1 VTIAPASSVDDT
13 ACADLSALLGSLA
26 ARVETPK
33 EADSLLQCLLDAT
46 ERMRQAHAGSMDRQG
61 PARQPRR
68 GGDALPGQCA
78 LVIDTEWPRA
88 DRDAGSQAIISHI
101 ECLRQLGWHVEFVA
115 TDMMRGTA
123 PSCLTRAGV
132 VCHGAPAVSSVEEV
146 LRRSPG
152 RFDLVYLHRAGNAL
166 AYAGLARQY
175 QPQARLIYSLAD
187 LHFLRVG
194 RQAEAEARPE
204 LARDAAELCRRE
216 VLAMRLVDSVITHSA
231 HEAALL
237 GQIAPGLAVHVV
249 PWTVTPRP
257 SAAPWTERSGVAFVG
272 NFRHS
277 PNQDAAHWFVHGVMP
292 LVWQRDPGIRCLIV
306 GADMPSRLADGMTD
320 PRVRLL
326 GHVSDLSQVYG
337 EARLAIA
344 PLRSGAGIKG
354 KVIEAFAAGVPCV
367 MTPIAAEGLPLP
379 DALSGLIA
387 GDAKGLA
394 DLLCG
399 LHADAEQGARLGQAG
414 ISMVCR
420 NFSEAHVRAALAV
433 AIAPRP
439 SPSVAQ
445 TVPPRW
451 LAAA

>member
-1 VTIAPASSVDDT
+1 V
-13 ACADLSALLGSLA
+13 
-26 ARVETPK
+26 
-33 EADSLLQCLLDAT
+33 
-46 ERMRQAHAGSMDRQG
+46 
-61 PARQPRR
+61 
-68 GGDALPGQCA
+68 
-78 LVIDTEWPRA
+78 
-88 DRDAGSQAIISHI
+88 
-101 ECLRQLGWHVEFVA
+101 QL
-115 TDMMRGTA
+115 
-123 PSCLTRAGV
+123 
-132 VCHGAPAVSSVEEV
+132 
-146 LRRSPG
+146 SPG
-152 RFDLVYLHRAGNAL
+152 
-166 AYAGLARQY
+166 
-175 QPQARLIYSLAD
+175 I
-187 LHFLRVG
+187 
-194 RQAEAEARPE
+194 
-204 LARDAAELCRRE
+204 
-216 VLAMRLVDSVITHSA
+216 DSVITHSA

-257 SAAPWTERSGVAFVG
+257 SAAAWTERSGVAFVA

-277 PNQDAAHWFVHGVMP
+277 PNMDAAHWLVHGVMP
-292 LVWQRDPGIRCLIV
+292 LVWQRVADIPCLIV
-306 GADMPSRLADGMTD
+306 GADMPSRLAEGMTD

-326 GHVSDLSQVYG
+326 GHVDDLSQVYG

-387 GDAKGLA
+387 GDAEGLA
-394 DLLCG
+394 ELVCR
-399 LHADAEQGARLGQAG
+399 LHADAERGARLGQTG

-439 SPSVAQ
+439 SAPAAQ
-445 TVPPRW
+445 TLPPRW